1 MNLSIE
7 LITGNVNQVNEL
19 DFLLVGHK
27 NPLRE
32 QICRETDSTFKV
44 INSDNWFSPHQYK
57 ILEAPSYKWK
67 KVAAIKFRS
76 NGKLSGTQFA
86 KISSPIST
94 ALKQPYIQ
102 SIGILPPTTW
112 RNPSYCALGVIYSL
126 WTIGCVATASR
137 VRPRFP
143 DLIDEIF
150 PSPSNKTFKI
160 ISRTGTDDFEEILK
174 NDFKVMWDFFDQLC
188 ERQKDNP
195 LISQSELKRLR
206 IIPVEFNFTKIKI

>member
-19 DFLLVGHK
+19 DFLLMGHK
-27 NPLRE
+27 NPLRK

-44 INSDNWFSPHQYK
+44 INSESWFSPHQYE

-67 KVAAIKFRS
+67 NVGAIKFRS
-76 NGKLSGTQFA
+76 NGKLSETQFA
-86 KISSPIST
+86 RISGPIST
-94 ALKQPYIQ
+94 ALKRPHIQ
-102 SIGILPPTTW
+102 SIGILPPTW

-143 DLIDEIF
+143 ELMDELF
-150 PSPSNKTFKI
+150 PNPSNKTFKI
-160 ISRTGTDDFEEILK
+160 ISQTGTDSFEEILK
-174 NDFKVMWDFFDQLC
+174 NDFKIMWDFFDQLC
-188 ERQKDNP
+188 EQQKDNP
-195 LISQSELKRLR
+195 LVSQSELQQLK
-206 IIPVEFNFTKIKI
+206 IIPIAFNITRIKL